1 MFNPSQQQL
10 ATLLPE
16 GTILKGRYRVH
27 HYLSSGGF
35 GNTYYA
41 NDTNL
46 SNKVVAIK
54 EFFVK
59 GMAHREDDQR
69 TVTVSNATNKDQFE
83 SLRAKFYKEA
93 QRMANLGDCDHVCS
107 VTDFFEENDTSYYVM
122 QYIDGVSLA
131 KRVKEE
137 GPIRESEVR
146 RILDQML
153 DALEDIHSKN
163 IYHFDIKPGNIML
176 NRKGKAILIDF
187 GASKIIQD
195 DMEASRSVSTLCYTP
210 RYAPGEQIAQA
221 YETFGPW
228 TDLYALG
235 ATLYYISTAQLPPNV
250 SDISEEGDS
259 VFKFPPT
266 LSDEMKEMIL
276 WLMRPQR
283 RLRPSCAN
291 EVHERR
297 RSFFSS
303 AAIADLEAKE
313 NGEVPQYPQQ
323 EASQE
328 TPQEAT
334 EVEEG
339 GIVGGEQYEIDPD
352 TGEGTLVT
360 GNPAATGADAQ
371 SVEAEGDKTE
381 MLDAAGV
388 AQSHMGNTAQ
398 MAGMMGGVTPNA
410 SEPKKTN
417 FKLIIASVTLLSF
430 LLAAG
435 IWWMLRRD
443 HFTGGNPVADTTQ
456 VASDTTRTDSAATQ
470 SPDSVA
476 TTPSANPAPSRPT
489 SATAPTPTTT
499 PTQAS
504 SSSHQGRQ
512 NSTGTSRRSDRSSA
526 GTTSSYSDPVRVEQD
541 QGAATPSRSRH
552 QDPSGGERIGD

>member
-1 MFNPSQQQL
+1 
-10 ATLLPE
+10 
-16 GTILKGRYRVH
+16 
-27 HYLSSGGF
+27 
-35 GNTYYA
+35 
-41 NDTNL
+41 
-46 SNKVVAIK
+46 
-54 EFFVK
+54 
-59 GMAHREDDQR
+59 
-69 TVTVSNATNKDQFE
+69 
-83 SLRAKFYKEA
+83 
-93 QRMANLGDCDHVCS
+93 MANLGDCDHVCS

-131 KRVKEE
+131 QRVKEG
-137 GPIRESEVR
+137 GPIPESEAR
-146 RILDQML
+146 QILDQML

-163 IYHFDIKPGNIML
+163 IYHFDIKPGNIMV

-187 GASKIIQD
+187 GASKIIQN

-291 EVHERR
+291 EVHERK

-303 AAIADLEAKE
+303 AAIAALEAKE
-313 NGEVPQYPQQ
+313 NGEM
-323 EASQE
+323 SQE
-328 TPQEAT
+328 TPQEVPEEAQ
-334 EVEEG
+334 EVDEG
-339 GIVGGEQYEIDPD
+339 VMAGGDQYEIDPD

-360 GNPAATGADAQ
+360 GNPAVPAIGDQ
-371 SVEAEGDKTE
+371 PVEAEGDKTE
-381 MLDAAGV
+381 LLDAAGL
-388 AQSHMGNTAQ
+388 AKSFAGNTAQ
-398 MAGMMGGVTPNA
+398 MAGVMGGTTPSA
-410 SEPKKTN
+410 SEHKKTN
-417 FKLIIASVTLLSF
+417 LKLIIACVTLISF

-435 IWWMLRRD
+435 VWWMLRRD
-443 HFTGGNPVADTTQ
+443 HFTGGNTVADTTQ

-476 TTPSANPAPSRPT
+476 TTPPVNATPSRPT
-489 SATAPTPTTT
+489 STSTPAPTTMPA
-499 PTQAS
+499 QS
-504 SSSHQGRQ
+504 SSNSHQGRQ
-512 NSTGTSRRSDRSSA
+512 NSTGTSRRNDRQSA
-526 GTTSSYSDPVRVEQD
+526 GASTSHSDLRVEQD
-541 QGAATPSRSRH
+541 RPVAVPSR
-552 QDPSGGERIGD
+552 QQVPSGGERIGD